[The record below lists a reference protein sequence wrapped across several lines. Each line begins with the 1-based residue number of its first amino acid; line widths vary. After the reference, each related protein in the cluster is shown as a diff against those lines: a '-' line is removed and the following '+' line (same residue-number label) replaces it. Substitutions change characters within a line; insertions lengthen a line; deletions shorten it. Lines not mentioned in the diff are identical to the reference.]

1 MTRATLW
8 IAARELTARLRD
20 RSALIVGVVAPIGLA
35 LIISFATGGE
45 GAPFRAVAGLVDEDG
60 GEIAAVFAT
69 DVLGSDGV
77 AEVFDVRT
85 LSSREEALAALD
97 QGTID
102 VAIVLAP
109 DLATITILRV
119 ARAGIAGEV
128 AASIAAN
135 FAAQLAGVSQ
145 AVGLTVMT
153 GLLGREAFGDD
164 GPSFGAFSGSDFG
177 DVDLAALDV
186 EAMAEEV
193 AEAELPFALEDAS
206 AGESG
211 LASAAYYGPGM
222 AMLFVFFLLGAAPR
236 SLLAEARD
244 GTLARLRAAPIPV
257 LAIVLGKGLAT
268 AALGLLAMLIVWAV
282 TAAVFG
288 QGWGDPVGVLALLVS
303 FVLAALAITTLVSV
317 YARSAS
323 QADGYV
329 SIVAFVLAMLGGNF
343 LFLGDLPEALQT
355 VARWTPN
362 GWAMQGFV
370 TLTADGG
377 GVTTIVGPVV
387 AILGFA
393 VAGFLVALPGLRRWT
408 AA

>member
-1 MTRATLW
+1 MRAALW
-8 IAARELTARLRD
+8 IAARELRVRLRD
-20 RSALIVGVVAPIGLA
+20 RSALVVGVIAPIGLA
-35 LIISFATGGE
+35 LIISFATGGD
-45 GAPFRAVAGLVDEDG
+45 GAPFQAVAGLVDEDG
-60 GEIAAVFAT
+60 GEIAKAFAT
-69 DVLGSDGV
+69 DVLGSDDV
-77 AEVFDVRT
+77 AQVFEVR
-85 LSSREEALAALD
+85 ALASRDEAVAGLEN
-97 QGTID
+97 GAID

-109 DLATITILRV
+109 ELETITILR
-119 ARAGIAGEV
+119 APRAGIAGEV
-128 AASIAAN
+128 AASIAGN
-135 FAAQLAGVSQ
+135 FAAQLAGVGQ

-153 GLLGREAFGDD
+153 SMFGADAFGDD
-164 GPSFGAFSGSDFG
+164 GPSFDAFSGAR
-177 DVDLAALDV
+177 VEEVELAELDV
-186 EAMAEEV
+186 EALAEEV
-193 AEAELPFALEDAS
+193 ADAELSIVLEDAS

-211 LASAAYYGPGM
+211 LGSAAYYGPGM

-244 GTLARLRAAPIPV
+244 GTLARVRAAPIPV
-257 LAIVLGKGLAT
+257 AAIVLGKGLAT
-268 AALGLLAMLIVWAV
+268 ALLGLVAMLVVWGV
-282 TAAVFG
+282 TVSVFG
-288 QGWGDPVGVLALLVS
+288 QSWGDPVGVLALLIA

-377 GVTTIVGPVV
+377 GVASVGAPIL
-387 AILGFA
+387 AILAFA
-393 VAGFLVALPGLRRWT
+393 AAAFLAALPGLRRWT
-408 AA
+408 EA

>member
-1 MTRATLW
+1 MRATLW
-8 IAARELTARLRD
+8 IAVRELTARLRD
-20 RSALIVGVVAPIGLA
+20 RSALVVGVVAPVGLA

-60 GEIAAVFAT
+60 GGIAAVFAT
-69 DVLGSDGV
+69 DVLGSDDV
-77 AEVFDVRT
+77 AEVFE
-85 LSSREEALAALD
+85 LEKLPSREDAVAALQ

-102 VAIVLAP
+102 VAFVLAP
-109 DLATITILRV
+109 DMDAITVLRV
-119 ARAGIAGEV
+119 PRAGIAGEV

-135 FAAQLAGVSQ
+135 FAAQLDGVGQ
-145 AVGLTVMT
+145 AVGLSVMT
-153 GLLGREAFGDD
+153 SMLGAEAFGDD
-164 GPSFGAFSGSDFG
+164 GPSFGSFSGAAFGAG
-177 DVDLAALDV
+177 DVAVPDV
-186 EAMAEEV
+186 EAIAEEV
-193 AEAELPFALEDAS
+193 AATDLPLTLEDAS

-211 LASAAYYGPGM
+211 VAAAAYYGPGM

-244 GTLARLRAAPIPV
+244 GTLARLRAAPIPIA
-257 LAIVLGKGLAT
+257 AIVLGKGAAT
-268 AALGLLAMLIVWAV
+268 AALGLLAMLIVWGV
-282 TAAVFG
+282 TAVVFRT
-288 QGWGDPVGVLALLVS
+288 GWGDPAGVVALLTS

-343 LFLGDLPEALQT
+343 LFLGDLPEALRM

-377 GVTTIVGPVV
+377 GVASVLGPIA
-387 AILGFA
+387 AILAFA
-393 VAGFLVALPGLRRWT
+393 GVAFLAALPGLRRWT
-408 AA
+408 GT

>member
-1 MTRATLW
+1 MRAAFW
-8 IAARELTARLRD
+8 IAVREVKARLRD
-20 RSALIVGVVAPIGLA
+20 RSAVVVGVIAPVGLA
-35 LIISFATGGE
+35 LIISFATGGD
-45 GAPFRAVAGLVDEDG
+45 GAPFHAVAGLVDEDG
-60 GEIAAVFAT
+60 GELATIFASE
-69 DVLGSDGV
+69 VLGSDAV
-77 AEVFDVRT
+77 AEVLEVRT
-85 LSSREEALAALD
+85 LASREEARTAVD
-97 QGTID
+97 EGTID

-109 DLATITILRV
+109 ELETITIVRTP
-119 ARAGIAGEV
+119 RAQIAGEV
-128 AASIAAN
+128 AASIASN
-135 FAAQLAGVSQ
+135 FAAQLDGVGQ

-153 GLLGREAFGDD
+153 AMLGAEAFGDD
-164 GPSFGAFSGSDFG
+164 GPAFDDFAG
-177 DVDLAALDV
+177 VRGERVDLAAIDL
-186 EAMAEEV
+186 EALAVEV
-193 AEAELPFALEDAS
+193 AEAELPVVLEDAS

-211 LASAAYYGPGM
+211 LGSAAYYGPGM

-244 GTLARLRAAPIPV
+244 GTLARVRAAPIPV
-257 LAIVLGKGLAT
+257 AAVVFGKGLAT
-268 AALGLLAMLIVWAV
+268 ALLGLVAMLVVWGI
-282 TAAVFG
+282 TAAVFR
-288 QGWGDPVGVLALLVS
+288 QGWGDPAGVLALLIA

-343 LFLGDLPEALQT
+343 LFLGNLPDVLQT

-377 GVTTIVGPVV
+377 GVASVVGPIV
-387 AILGFA
+387 AILAFA
-393 VAGFLVALPGLRRWT
+393 VAAFLAAVPGLRRWT

>member
-1 MTRATLW
+1 MRATLW
-8 IAARELTARLRD
+8 IAVRELTARLRD
-20 RSALIVGVVAPIGLA
+20 RSALIVGVVAPVGLA

-45 GAPFRAVAGLVDEDG
+45 GAAFRAVAGLVDEDG
-60 GEIAAVFAT
+60 GEIAEVFAT
-69 DVLGSDGV
+69 DVLGSDDV
-77 AEVFDVRT
+77 AEVFT
-85 LSSREEALAALD
+85 LEKLSSRQDAVAALEE
-97 QGTID
+97 GTID
-102 VAIVLAP
+102 VAFVLAP
-109 DLATITILRV
+109 ELETITVLRV
-119 ARAGIAGEV
+119 PRAAIAGEV
-128 AASIAAN
+128 ATSIATN
-135 FAAQLAGVSQ
+135 FAAQLAGVGQ

-153 GLLGREAFGDD
+153 SMLGMDAFDEDGLSLE
-164 GPSFGAFSGSDFG
+164 SFSGIPLG
-177 DVDLAALDV
+177 ARDVAAPDV
-186 EAMAEEV
+186 EAIAEEV
-193 AEAELPFALEDAS
+193 AATDLPIALEDAS

-211 LASAAYYGPGM
+211 VAAAAYYGPGM

-257 LAIVLGKGLAT
+257 TAIVLGKGLAT
-268 AALGLLAMLIVWAV
+268 ALLGLLAMLIVWGV

-288 QGWGDPVGVLALLVS
+288 TGWGDPAGVVALLVA

-343 LFLGDLPEALQT
+343 LFLGDLPEALRM

-377 GVTTIVGPVV
+377 GLASVLGSIA
-387 AILGFA
+387 AILAFA
-393 VAGFLVALPGLRRWT
+393 GVGFLAALPGLRRWT
-408 AA
+408 VA